1 MGMTRLAVIDLDTGD
16 QPMFNE
22 DKTIAV
28 VFNGEIYNYKEL
40 RRDLIAKGHR
50 FTSKGDTEVLVHL
63 YEELGAAMVLP
74 LRGMFAFAVHDAR
87 QRKVLLARDRFG
99 KKPLY
104 LARVKDGFVFGSEI
118 KAVQV
123 FLDRLGMTT
132 EVSQQAVAD
141 YLSLGVVPQ
150 PQTIYREVESLPAA
164 HVATLSDRGMEISRY
179 WSPGFEP
186 KHNVDPATA
195 VEDVRRLIRESV
207 DLRLRSDVPLGL
219 FLSGGVD
226 SSIVAYEAA
235 AVLGS
240 SVQSYTIAMADGF
253 DESPVAK
260 RTAKALGIQNTVLP
274 VSLDPLKGL
283 HAVLDAYDQP
293 FADSSAIP
301 SLQVAAAAR
310 EHVTV
315 VLNGDGGDELF
326 GGYRRYLAA
335 RPYDRMPAT
344 LGRVLAAVGSRV
356 GGRVAR
362 RSTLGFAARLTAGLT
377 LDESERYLAWTCD
390 MLRQGDKS
398 LYWRGGVVTPT
409 EALVS
414 SLVAPTTSVLD
425 RMMALDHGL
434 NLSSDLLVKMDIA
447 CMASSLE
454 ARSPLLD
461 HVLAEYAFRLPDSL
475 KVHGTQTKYLLR
487 RAYADV
493 LPREVLIGR
502 KRGFEI
508 PLAGWLASDLRPLI
522 METVGARDAEVKNY
536 LDAALVD
543 GVLAGNTLADRNVPY
558 LQYALLVLELW
569 LRRSLGK

>member
-28 VFNGEIYNYKEL
+28 VFNGEIYNYQEL

-74 LRGMFAFAVHDAR
+74 LRGMFTFAVHDVR

-118 KAVQV
+118 KAVRP
-123 FLDRLGMTT
+123 FLDRLGMTVG
-132 EVSQQAVAD
+132 VSQQAVAD

-164 HVATLSDRGMEISRY
+164 HVAILSHRGVEISRY
-179 WSPGFEP
+179 WSPRFEP
-186 KHNVDPATA
+186 KHNVDSATA
-195 VEDVRRLIRESV
+195 VEEVRRLIRESV
-207 DLRLRSDVPLGL
+207 RLRLRSDVPLGL

-226 SSIVAYEAA
+226 SSVVAYEAA
-235 AVLGS
+235 IALGS
-240 SVQSYTIAMADGF
+240 SVQSYTIAMEEGF

-260 RTAKALGIQNTVLP
+260 RTAKALGIHNTVLP
-274 VSLDPLKGL
+274 VSLDPVKGL
-283 HAVLDAYDQP
+283 DAVLDAYDQP

-301 SLQVAAAAR
+301 SLQLAAAAR

-326 GGYRRYLAA
+326 GGYRRYVAA

-344 LGRVLAAVGSRV
+344 LGRVLAAVGHLV

-377 LDESERYLAWTCD
+377 LEESERYLAWTSD
-390 MLRQGDKS
+390 MLRREDKR
-398 LYWRGGVVTPT
+398 LHWRGGVVTPT

-414 SLVAPTTSVLD
+414 SLTVPATSALD

-475 KVHGTQTKYLLR
+475 KVHGTKTKYVLR
-487 RAYADV
+487 KAYADV
-493 LPREVLIGR
+493 LPREVLISR

-522 METVGARDAEVKNY
+522 RETVGARDAEVKNY

-543 GVLAGNTLADRNVPY
+543 GVLFGNTLVDRNVPY